1 MGIKL
6 LRFWCIFELKGVNLG
21 EYQITSFLMARVIK
35 LEIKGLDLEECI
47 PPKRR
52 THIWDYS
59 LWW

>member
-52 THIWDYS
+52 THI
-59 LWW
+59 